1 MRKNNIDPANNYLNF
16 LSRLNLCMGIFLNGH
31 YMWEEQERTR
41 ILLTQHPGHH
51 VSLILIEKLPFYRIC
66 EGLKTAINGFHK
78 S

>member
-1 MRKNNIDPANNYLNF
+1 
-16 LSRLNLCMGIFLNGH
+16 MGIFLNGH

-66 EGLKTAINGFHK
+66 EGLKTAMNGFHK